1 MGKPTEMARALV
13 LDGPS
18 RLSEVEL
25 PVPTIEGDGAVLRV
39 EACGL
44 CGTDHELFS
53 GRLSWSPYGFVP
65 GHETVGV
72 IEAIGEAAA
81 ARWGVAA
88 GDRVAVEI
96 FQSCR
101 QCPSC
106 TAGDYKH
113 CQHHGPR
120 ELYGFIPVDRAP
132 GLWGGYATHH
142 YLAPDSMLLPIPAG
156 VDPVVATM
164 FNPLG
169 AGFKWVAQVGG
180 LRAGETVAILG
191 PGVRGLA
198 GVLAAAH
205 VGAGFVMI
213 TGHGPRDADRLAVA
227 RAFGADLAVDAA
239 TDDAVRA
246 LHEATGRGADVVV
259 DMTAD
264 APEAFLQAVE
274 LAAPGGRV
282 VVAGVHGA
290 DRPVSFLPDVVV
302 TKELTIVGTMGMD
315 VDAYRPALEL
325 LAESA
330 DRLVDLSRIT
340 AGFDGA
346 AELLATMAGSGA
358 GGPPPLH
365 GVFVPDA

>member
-1 MGKPTEMARALV
+1 MGKPTEIARELV

-53 GRLSWSPYGFVP
+53 GRLSWSPYGFIP
-65 GHETVGV
+65 GHETVGI
-72 IEAIGEAAA
+72 IESIGEAAA
-81 ARWGVAA
+81 TRWGVAA

-101 QCPSC
+101 QCPAC
-106 TAGDYKH
+106 VRGAYKH
-113 CQHHGPR
+113 CERHGPQ

-142 YLAPDSMLLPIPAG
+142 YLAPDSMLLPIPADI
-156 VDPVVATM
+156 DPVVATM

-169 AGFKWVAQVGG
+169 AGFKWAVQIADLQ
-180 LRAGETVAILG
+180 AGQSVAILG
-191 PGVRGLA
+191 PGVRGLS
-198 GVLAAAH
+198 GVLAAKH
-205 VGAGFVMI
+205 MGAGFVMI
-213 TGHGPRDADRLAVA
+213 TGHGPRDADRLATA
-227 RAFGADLAVDAA
+227 RAFGADLAIDAA
-239 TDDAVRA
+239 TDDPIRA
-246 LHEATGRGADVVV
+246 LHDATGRGADVVV

-315 VDAYRPALEL
+315 VDAYRPALEV
-325 LAESA
+325 LAASA
-330 DRLVDLSRIT
+330 DRLADLSRMT
-340 AGFDGA
+340 AGFAGA
-346 AELLATMAGSGA
+346 ADLLATMAGIGES
-358 GGPPPLH
+358 GPPPLH
-365 GVFVPDA
+365 GVFVPEA

>member
-1 MGKPTEMARALV
+1 MTPT
-13 LDGPS
+13 GW
-18 RLSEVEL
+18 
-25 PVPTIEGDGAVLRV
+25 PT
-39 EACGL
+39 
-44 CGTDHELFS
+44 
-53 GRLSWSPYGFVP
+53 
-65 GHETVGV
+65 
-72 IEAIGEAAA
+72 
-81 ARWGVAA
+81 
-88 GDRVAVEI
+88 
-96 FQSCR
+96 
-101 QCPSC
+101 
-106 TAGDYKH
+106 
-113 CQHHGPR
+113 
-120 ELYGFIPVDRAP
+120 
-132 GLWGGYATHH
+132 
-142 YLAPDSMLLPIPAG
+142 
-156 VDPVVATM
+156 
-164 FNPLG
+164 
-169 AGFKWVAQVGG
+169 
-180 LRAGETVAILG
+180 
-191 PGVRGLA
+191 
-198 GVLAAAH
+198 
-205 VGAGFVMI
+205 
-213 TGHGPRDADRLAVA
+213 A
-227 RAFGADLAVDAA
+227 RAFGADLAIDAA
-239 TDDAVRA
+239 TDDPIRA
-246 LHEATGRGADVVV
+246 LHDATGRGADVVV